1 MKPPEKPLA
10 WMHGGIKSP
19 PFSKEGR
26 VRAGYLLRGLQQ
38 GNVLSLP
45 DSRPMP
51 EIGKGCHELRVPDG
65 NVDWRIFYAV
75 RPDAIVILGVEKKGT
90 QHTPK
95 ATIAACA
102 RRLAAWDRE

>member
-1 MKPPEKPLA
+1 MKLPEKPLA

-38 GNVLSLP
+38 GDVHSLP

-51 EIGKGCHELRVPDG
+51 GIGKGCHELRVPDG

-75 RPDAIVILGVEKKGT
+75 RPDAIVIL
-90 QHTPK
+90 
-95 ATIAACA
+95 
-102 RRLAAWDRE
+102 